1 MFRRKTIDLDCECMI
16 LFDYITGNV
25 ISCNFSDKSEDDK
38 VETEV
43 YPIVLKGM
51 HIASLHN
58 HPKQYCSPPSSK
70 NFQMLGL
77 EFQEFEL
84 ISSQNELWILK
95 SNEMVFDDEII
106 AEIRQKSDEY
116 FELSM
121 DDANNYEGYVAL
133 DNQNR
138 CYGDLLLNYIN
149 NNFNNIKL
157 IRRDLNDQI

>member
-1 MFRRKTIDLDCECMI
+1 
-16 LFDYITGNV
+16 
-25 ISCNFSDKSEDDK
+25 
-38 VETEV
+38 
-43 YPIVLKGM
+43 
-51 HIASLHN
+51 
-58 HPKQYCSPPSSK
+58 
-70 NFQMLGL
+70 
-77 EFQEFEL
+77 
-84 ISSQNELWILK
+84 
-95 SNEMVFDDEII
+95 MVFDDEII